1 MKSDSQ
7 SCENHTLAQNKESL
21 RADLLSQG
29 CICLECRA
37 LREGAVLLSQLPE
50 VEPSQDFRVRLSKN
64 LPQRSKS
71 TGYGWL
77 PVGAVACAALG
88 LWLFLMPRQNAPD
101 PAITAYLQTMPIT
114 LDYTLDQSDTHITKY
129 GQVDLSIRQT
139 ASPHPL
145 AETPTLN
152 F

>member
-7 SCENHTLAQNKESL
+7 SCETHTLAQNKESL

-29 CICLECRA
+29 CICPECRA
-37 LREGAVLLSQLPE
+37 LREAAVLLSQLPE
-50 VEPSQDFRVRLSKN
+50 IEPSQDFRARLSQN
-64 LPQRSKS
+64 LPQSNRHTS
-71 TGYGWL
+71 YWWF

-88 LWLFLMPRQNAPD
+88 LWFFLMPQQNAPD

-114 LDYTLDQSDTHITKY
+114 LDYTLDPSDTHITKY

-145 AETPTLN
+145 PEAPTLN